1 MNTKKSL
8 SFQQQG
14 FIKMANS
21 LQLSC
26 AQLSELFLMGKIV
39 NNNIKFKRWIRI
51 ENDTNKQKPNPKSS
65 YLKGGARTKAV
76 VNENC

>member
-26 AQLSELFLMGKIV
+26 AQLSELFLMGKIF

-51 ENDTNKQKPNPKSS
+51 ENEIKKQKPKPKSS
-65 YLKGGARTKAV
+65 YLKGCARTKAV
-76 VNENC
+76 VNESC

>member
-21 LQLSC
+21 LQLIC
-26 AQLSELFLMGKIV
+26 AQLSELFLMGKIF

-51 ENDTNKQKPNPKSS
+51 ENETNKQQLKQKSS
-65 YLKGGARTKAV
+65 
-76 VNENC
+76 

>member
-21 LQLSC
+21 LQLGC
-26 AQLSELFLMGKIV
+26 AQLSELFLKGKIFD
-39 NNNIKFKRWIRI
+39 NNIKFKRWIRI
-51 ENDTNKQKPNPKSS
+51 ENEANKQKPKQKSS
-65 YLKGGARTKAV
+65 
-76 VNENC
+76 

>member
-1 MNTKKSL
+1 
-8 SFQQQG
+8 
-14 FIKMANS
+14 MANS

-26 AQLSELFLMGKIV
+26 AQLSELFVMGKIF

-51 ENDTNKQKPNPKSS
+51 ENETNKQKPKPKSS
-65 YLKGGARTKAV
+65 YLKGCARTKAV

>member
-21 LQLSC
+21 LQLIC
-26 AQLSELFLMGKIV
+26 AQLSELFLMGKIF

-51 ENDTNKQKPNPKSS
+51 ENETNKQT
-65 YLKGGARTKAV
+65 ATKTKK
-76 VNENC
+76 

>member
-26 AQLSELFLMGKIV
+26 AQLSELFLMGKIF

-51 ENDTNKQKPNPKSS
+51 ENEIKKQKPKSS
-65 YLKGGARTKAV
+65 YLKGCARTKAV

>member
-1 MNTKKSL
+1 
-8 SFQQQG
+8 
-14 FIKMANS
+14 MANS

-65 YLKGGARTKAV
+65 YLKGCARTKAV

>member
-21 LQLSC
+21 LQLIC
-26 AQLSELFLMGKIV
+26 AQLSELFLMGKIF
-39 NNNIKFKRWIRI
+39 NNSIKFKRWIRI
-51 ENDTNKQKPNPKSS
+51 ENETNKQHPKQKSS
-65 YLKGGARTKAV
+65 
-76 VNENC
+76 

>member
-26 AQLSELFLMGKIV
+26 AQLSELFLMGKIF
-39 NNNIKFKRWIRI
+39 NDNIK
-51 ENDTNKQKPNPKSS
+51 
-65 YLKGGARTKAV
+65 
-76 VNENC
+76 

>member
-21 LQLSC
+21 LQLIC
-26 AQLSELFLMGKIV
+26 AQLSELFLMGKIF

-51 ENDTNKQKPNPKSS
+51 ENETNKQQPKQKSS
-65 YLKGGARTKAV
+65 
-76 VNENC
+76 

>member
-21 LQLSC
+21 LHLSC
-26 AQLSELFLMGKIV
+26 AQLSELFSMGKIF

-51 ENDTNKQKPNPKSS
+51 ENETNKQKPKQKSS
-65 YLKGGARTKAV
+65 
-76 VNENC
+76 